1 MSDHPTQILHV
12 VLIKA
17 TRYDDD
23 GYPMRHWRGILPS
36 NTLACLVGLT
46 DAVQRDKALGEGVEI
61 RRYMYDEAVQK
72 VPIRKLARLQ
82 RLPRERVVVGLVG
95 VQSNQFPRACDIAH
109 AFQREGVHDILM
121 GGFHVSGSIALADPG
136 TIPPEVQQLMDEGVT
151 VVKGE
156 VEGHWSDIL
165 QDVVADRRKRL
176 YDFGEPKPDM
186 SWQPLPVVDRE
197 YLQHF
202 IQGNFGTL
210 DLSRGCIWDC
220 EFCCIINVHG
230 KTMRHREA
238 EHIAQTIRRNYAL
251 GVDFYFF
258 TDDNLARAKNW
269 EAFFDMLIRLREEE
283 SIAIEF
289 MIQADIPSYRMKN
302 FIPKARRAGCTKVFL
317 GVESLDTET
326 LAAAGKRQNVAA
338 NARDCVAAY
347 EAAGINTHA
356 GYIIGFP
363 TDTYES
369 VMRSIDKLMHEVKPS
384 TASFFMLTPLP
395 GSMDHVKLR
404 QRGEWMAEDF
414 NLYDSFHETTRHPHL
429 TNGLWTKAYQEAWNK
444 FYGYEN
450 IKAILLRTKTEL
462 SYWNTLRNL
471 IWYKSSVFVYRE
483 HPMISGFIR
492 FKGRTLRRPGMP
504 IEPLWVYWPKRL
516 LELGHEYHR
525 WWLLFKECKSLWL
538 ETRKESVLERYALEK
553 LTRLREEV
561 ADRLPQLSSSSGS
574 AFDPHLGARLAQ
586 TAQEWG
592 QFVIDL
598 ERSWRSLKHIEG
610 LKLLPRLQ
618 GLLQT
623 LSHAAAQVE
632 GRAEQA
638 GQQFW
643 QDVRAESS
651 RALQRTL
658 EECEAVR
665 EKLQDLRRRSLFGEA
680 RRVLQFARCLARKDW
695 SLEDIRLPTTEQVSR

>member
-1 MSDHPTQILHV
+1 V

-23 GYPMRHWRGILPS
+23 GYPMRHWRGVLPS

-46 DAVQRDKALGEGVEI
+46 DAVQHEKALGEGIEI
-61 RRYMYDEAVQK
+61 RRYMYDESVQK
-72 VPIRKLARLQ
+72 VPIQQLARLQ

-109 AFQREGVHDILM
+109 AFQKEGVHDILV
-121 GGFHVSGSIALADPG
+121 GGFHVSGSIALAEPG
-136 TIPPEVQQLMDEGVT
+136 TIPVEVQQLMDEGTT

-156 VEGHWSDIL
+156 VEGHWSAILKDI
-165 QDVVADRRKRL
+165 VADGRRRF

-186 SWQPLPVVDRE
+186 SLQPLPVVDQE
-197 YLQHF
+197 YLKHF
-202 IQGNFGTL
+202 MQANFATL

-238 EHIAQTIRRNYAL
+238 EHIAETIRRNYAL

-269 EAFFDMLIRLREEE
+269 EAFFDMLIRLRQEEG
-283 SIAIEF
+283 IAIEF

-302 FIPKARRAGCTKVFL
+302 FIPKARAAGCTKVFL
-317 GVESLDTET
+317 GVESLDSDT

-347 EAAGINTHA
+347 EAAGIGTHA

-369 VMRSIDKLMHEVKPS
+369 VMRSIDKLIAEVKPS

-404 QRGEWMAEDF
+404 QRGDWMAEDF
-414 NLYDSFHETTRHPHL
+414 NLYDSFHETTHHPQL
-429 TNGLWTKAYQEAWNK
+429 TNGLWTQAYQSAWDK
-444 FYGYEN
+444 FYSYEN
-450 IKAILLRTKTEL
+450 IKAILLRTKSE
-462 SYWNTLRNL
+462 SAYWNTFKNL

-483 HPMISGFIR
+483 HPMISGFVR
-492 FKGRTLRRPGMP
+492 FKGRKLRRPGLA
-504 IEPLWVYWPKRL
+504 IEPPWVYWPRRTI
-516 LELGHEYHR
+516 ELGREYYR

-538 ETRKESVLERYALEK
+538 ETRKESLLERYALEK
-553 LTRLREEV
+553 LARLREEV
-561 ADRLPQLSSSSGS
+561 ADRLPQLSSSNGPMI
-574 AFDPHLGARLAQ
+574 DPHLGARLAQ

-592 QFVIDL
+592 QFVMDL
-598 ERSWRSLKHIEG
+598 ERSWRSLKHRDG

-618 GLLQT
+618 GLLHT
-623 LSHAAAQVE
+623 LSQTATQIE
-632 GRAEQA
+632 GRAGQA
-638 GQQFW
+638 GHQFW
-643 QDVRAESS
+643 QDVRVESG

-665 EKLQDLRRRSLFGEA
+665 EKLQDLRRRSLFGEV
-680 RRVLQFARCLARKDW
+680 RRVLQFVRCLARKDW
-695 SLEDIRLPTTEQVSR
+695 SLEDIRLPTTGQASQ

>member
-1 MSDHPTQILHV
+1 MSVQPTQIVHV

-46 DAVQRDKALGEGVEI
+46 DAAQRDKALGEGIEI

-82 RLPRERVVVGLVG
+82 RLPHERLIVGLVG

-109 AFQREGVHDILM
+109 AFQREGVHDILV
-121 GGFHVSGSIALADPG
+121 GGFHVSGSIALAEPG
-136 TIPPEVQQLMDEGVT
+136 TIPSEVQQLMDEGVT

-156 VEGHWSDIL
+156 VEGHWGEIL
-165 QDVVADRRKRL
+165 QDTVADRRKRL

-186 SWQPLPVVDRE
+186 SLQPLPVVDQA
-197 YLQHF
+197 YLKHF
-202 IQGNFGTL
+202 IQGNFATL

-283 SIAIEF
+283 GIAIEF

-302 FIPKARRAGCTKVFL
+302 FIPKAKQAGCTKVFL
-317 GVESLDTET
+317 GVESLDTDT

-338 NARDCVAAY
+338 NARECVAAY

-429 TNGLWTKAYQEAWNK
+429 TNGLWTKAYQEAWEK

-450 IKAILLRTKTEL
+450 IKAILLRTRTEL
-462 SYWNTLRNL
+462 SYWNTFRNL

-483 HPMISGFIR
+483 HPMISGFVR
-492 FKGRTLRRPGMP
+492 FKGRKLRRPGLP
-504 IEPLWVYWPKRL
+504 IEPAWVYWPKRVV
-516 LELGHEYHR
+516 ELGGEYYR
-525 WWLLFKECKSLWL
+525 WWLLFKECLSLWQ
-538 ETRKESVLERYALEK
+538 ETRKESLLERYALEQ
-553 LTRLREEV
+553 LARLRDEV
-561 ADRLPQLSSSSGS
+561 ASRLPQLS
-574 AFDPHLGARLAQ
+574 AANAPMADPNVGARLAQ

-592 QFVIDL
+592 QFVTDL

-610 LKLLPRLQ
+610 LEVLPRLQ
-618 GLLQT
+618 GLWHT
-623 LSHAAAQVE
+623 LSQTAAQVE
-632 GRAEQA
+632 GRAGQV

-643 QDVRAESS
+643 HDVRSESA
-651 RALQRTL
+651 RTLQRTL

-665 EKLQDLRRRSLFGEA
+665 EKLQALRQRSLLREA
-680 RRVLQFARCLARKDW
+680 RRVLLFIRCLARKDW
-695 SLEDIRLPTTEQVSR
+695 SLDVIALPTQQVSR

>member
-1 MSDHPTQILHV
+1 MRDQPTQILHV

-23 GYPMRHWRGILPS
+23 GYPMRHWWGVLPS

-46 DAVQRDKALGEGVEI
+46 DAVQRDHTLGDGVEI

-72 VPIRKLARLQ
+72 VPIRKLARLH
-82 RLPRERVVVGLVG
+82 RPPYERVVVGLVG

-109 AFQREGVHDILM
+109 AFQREGVHDILI
-121 GGFHVSGSIALADPG
+121 GGFHVSGSIALAEPG
-136 TIPPEVQQLMDEGVT
+136 TIPSEIQQIMDEGVT

-156 VEGHWSDIL
+156 VEGHWGDIL
-165 QDVVADRRKRL
+165 KDVVEDRRKRL

-186 SWQPLPVVDRE
+186 SYQPLPVVDKQ
-197 YLQHF
+197 YLKHF
-202 IQGNFGTL
+202 MQANFATL

-230 KTMRHREA
+230 KTMRHRDA
-238 EHIAQTIRRNYAL
+238 EHIAATIRRNYAL
-251 GVDFYFF
+251 GVNFYFF

-283 SIAIEF
+283 GIAIEF
-289 MIQADIPSYRMKN
+289 MIQADVPSYRMKN
-302 FIPKARRAGCTKVFL
+302 FIWKAKQAGCTKVFL

-326 LAAAGKRQNVAA
+326 LQAAGKRQNVAA
-338 NARDCVAAY
+338 SARDCVAAY
-347 EAAGINTHA
+347 EAAGIGTHA

-369 VMRSIDKLMHEVKPS
+369 VMRSIDRLIDEVKPS

-414 NLYDSFHETTRHPHL
+414 NLYDSFHETTRHPHMKD
-429 TNGLWTKAYQEAWNK
+429 GQWTKAYQDAWAK
-444 FYGYEN
+444 FYSYDN
-450 IKAILLRTKTEL
+450 IKAILLRTKTE
-462 SYWNTLRNL
+462 SAYWNTFKNL
-471 IWYKSSVFVYRE
+471 IWYKSSIFVYRE

-492 FKGRTLRRPGMP
+492 FKGRKARRPELP
-504 IEPLWVYWPKRL
+504 IEPVWVYWPKRIA
-516 LELGHEYHR
+516 ELGGEYYR

-538 ETRKESVLERYALEK
+538 ETRKESLLERYALEK
-553 LTRLREEV
+553 LSRLRDEV
-561 ADRLPQLSSSSGS
+561 ASRLPQLGS
-574 AFDPHLGARLAQ
+574 TNESVADPHFAMRLSQ

-592 QFVIDL
+592 QFVADL
-598 ERSWRSLKHIEG
+598 ERSWRSLRHIEG
-610 LKLLPRLQ
+610 LKVLPRLHGVWQ
-618 GLLQT
+618 S
-623 LSHAAAQVE
+623 LSQAATQVE
-632 GRAEQA
+632 GRA
-638 GQQFW
+638 GQVSQQLW
-643 QDVRAESS
+643 QDVRAETG
-651 RALQRTL
+651 RALQRTV

-665 EKLQDLRRRSLFGEA
+665 DMLQSLRQRSLLREA
-680 RRVLQFARCLARKDW
+680 RRVMQFVRCLARKDW
-695 SLEDIRLPTTEQVSR
+695 SLEVIPLPTEQISQ

>member
-1 MSDHPTQILHV
+1 MSSQPKQIVHV

-23 GYPMRHWRGILPS
+23 GYPMRHWRGVLPS

-46 DAVQRDKALGEGVEI
+46 DAVQHEQCLGDGVEI
-61 RRYMYDEAVQK
+61 RRYMFDEAVQK
-72 VPIRKLARLQ
+72 VPIRQLARLQ
-82 RLPRERVVVGLVG
+82 RRPGERVIVGLVG

-109 AFQREGVHDILM
+109 AFQREGVHDILI
-121 GGFHVSGSIALADPG
+121 GGFHVSGSIALAESG
-136 TIPPEVQQLMDEGVT
+136 TIPEEIQQVMDEGIT

-156 VEGHWSDIL
+156 IEGHWGEIL
-165 QDVVADRRKRL
+165 KDLIDGRAKRL
-176 YDFGEPKPDM
+176 YDFGEPKPEM
-186 SWQPLPVVDRE
+186 SLQPLPVVDQA

-202 IQGNFGTL
+202 MQSNFATL

-230 KTMRHREA
+230 KTMRHRDA
-238 EHIAQTIRRNYAL
+238 EHIAATIRRNYAL

-269 EAFFDMLIRLREEE
+269 EAFFDMLIRLRQEEGV
-283 SIAIEF
+283 AIEF
-289 MIQADIPSYRMKN
+289 MIQADVPSYRMKN
-302 FIPKARRAGCTKVFL
+302 FIPKAKQAGCTKVFL
-317 GVESLDTET
+317 GVESLDHDT

-347 EAAGINTHA
+347 EAAGIGTHA

-369 VMRSIDKLMHEVKPS
+369 VMRSIDQLIHEVKPS

-414 NLYDSFHETTRHPHL
+414 NLYDSFHETTRHPHMQ
-429 TNGLWTKAYQEAWNK
+429 NGQWTQAYQQAWEK
-444 FYGYEN
+444 FYSYDN
-450 IKAILLRTKTEL
+450 IKAILLRTKTE
-462 SYWNTLRNL
+462 SQYWNTFKNL
-471 IWYKSSVFVYRE
+471 IWYKSSVYVYRE

-492 FKGRTLRRPGMP
+492 FKGRKLRRPGLA
-504 IEPLWVYWPKRL
+504 IEPVWVYWPKRL
-516 LELGHEYHR
+516 AELGGEYYR
-525 WWLLFKECKSLWL
+525 WWRLFRECLSLWH
-538 ETRKESVLERYALEK
+538 ETRKESLLERYALEQ
-553 LTRLREEV
+553 LGRLRDEL
-561 ADRLPQLSSSSGS
+561 ASRLPQVS
-574 AFDPHLGARLAQ
+574 AANAAVTDPHLGARLAQ

-592 QFVIDL
+592 QFVTDL

-610 LKLLPRLQ
+610 LEVLPRLQ
-618 GLLQT
+618 GLWHT
-623 LSHAAAQVE
+623 LSQTAAQVE
-632 GRAEQA
+632 GRAEQV
-638 GQQFW
+638 GQQLW
-643 QDVRAESS
+643 QDVRTESG

-665 EKLQDLRRRSLFGEA
+665 ERLQALRQRSWLREA
-680 RRVLQFARCLARKDW
+680 RRVLQFIRCLGRKDW
-695 SLEDIRLPTTEQVSR
+695 SLEVIPLHTERASQ

>member
-1 MSDHPTQILHV
+1 MSDQPTQILHV
-12 VLIKA
+12 VLVKA

-23 GYPMRHWRGILPS
+23 GYPMRHWWGVLPS

-46 DAVQRDKALGEGVEI
+46 DAVQQDGVLGEGVEI

-72 VPIRKLARLQ
+72 IPIRQLARLQ
-82 RLPRERVVVGLVG
+82 RLPHERVVVGLVG
-95 VQSNQFPRACDIAH
+95 VQSNQFPRAWDIAR
-109 AFQREGVHDILM
+109 AFQREGVQDILV
-121 GGFHVSGSIALADPG
+121 GGFHVSGSIALAEAG
-136 TIPPEVQQLMDEGVT
+136 TIPIEIQQMMDEGIT

-156 VEGHWSDIL
+156 VEGHWGEIL
-165 QDVVADRRKRL
+165 QDIAEDRRQRL

-186 SWQPLPVVDRE
+186 SFQPLPALDKD
-197 YLQHF
+197 YLKHF
-202 IQGNFGTL
+202 MQANFATL

-238 EHIAQTIRRNYAL
+238 EYIAATIRRNFAL

-283 SIAIEF
+283 GIAIEF

-302 FIPKARRAGCTKVFL
+302 FISKAKQAGCTKVFL
-317 GVESLDTET
+317 GVESLDTAT
-326 LAAAGKRQNVAA
+326 LQAAGKRQNVAS

-347 EAAGINTHA
+347 EAAGIGTHA

-363 TDTYES
+363 TDTYKS
-369 VMRSIDKLMHEVKPS
+369 VMRSIDTLIHEVQPS

-414 NLYDSFHETTRHPHL
+414 NLYDSFHETTHHPHMKD
-429 TNGLWTKAYQEAWNK
+429 GQWTQAYQDAWER
-444 FYGYEN
+444 FYSYEN
-450 IKAILLRTKTEL
+450 IKAILLRTQTE
-462 SYWNTLRNL
+462 SAYWNTFKNL
-471 IWYKSSVFVYRE
+471 IWYKSSIFVYRE

-492 FKGRTLRRPGMP
+492 FKGRKARRPGLP
-504 IEPLWVYWPKRL
+504 IEPVWVYWPKRL
-516 LELGHEYHR
+516 AELGGEYYR

-538 ETRKESVLERYALEK
+538 DTRKETLLERYALEK
-553 LTRLREEV
+553 LSHLRDEV
-561 ADRLPQLSSSSGS
+561 ASRLPQLS
-574 AFDPHLGARLAQ
+574 ATNEPVADPHLAARLAQ

-592 QFVIDL
+592 QFVVDL
-598 ERSWRSLKHIEG
+598 ERSWRSLRHIEG
-610 LKLLPRLQ
+610 LKLLPHLQ
-618 GLLQT
+618 GVWHT

-632 GRAEQA
+632 GRA
-638 GQQFW
+638 GQVSQQLW
-643 QDVRAESS
+643 QDVRSETS
-651 RALQRTL
+651 RALQRTV

-665 EKLQDLRRRSLFGEA
+665 DTLQTVRQRSMLREA
-680 RRVLQFARCLARKDW
+680 RRVLQFVRCLARKDW
-695 SLEDIRLPTTEQVSR
+695 SLEVIPVPTEQTSR

>member
-1 MSDHPTQILHV
+1 MRDQPTQILHV

-23 GYPMRHWRGILPS
+23 GYPMRHWWGVLPS

-46 DAVQRDKALGEGVEI
+46 DAVQRDHTLGDGVEI

-72 VPIRKLARLQ
+72 VPIRKLARLH
-82 RLPRERVVVGLVG
+82 RPPYERVIVGLVG

-109 AFQREGVHDILM
+109 AFQREGVHDILI
-121 GGFHVSGSIALADPG
+121 GGFHVSGSIALAEPG
-136 TIPPEVQQLMDEGVT
+136 TIPSEIQQIMDEGIT

-156 VEGHWSDIL
+156 VEGHWGDIL
-165 QDVVADRRKRL
+165 KDVVEDRRKRL

-186 SWQPLPVVDRE
+186 SYQPLPVVDKQ
-197 YLQHF
+197 YLKHF
-202 IQGNFGTL
+202 MQANFATL

-230 KTMRHREA
+230 KTMRHRDA
-238 EHIAQTIRRNYAL
+238 EHIAATIRRNYAL
-251 GVDFYFF
+251 GVNFYFF

-283 SIAIEF
+283 GIAIEF
-289 MIQADIPSYRMKN
+289 MIQADVPSYRMKN
-302 FIPKARRAGCTKVFL
+302 FILKAKQAGCTKVFL

-326 LAAAGKRQNVAA
+326 LQAAGKRQNVAA
-338 NARDCVAAY
+338 SARDCVAAY
-347 EAAGINTHA
+347 EAAGIGTHA

-369 VMRSIDKLMHEVKPS
+369 VMRSIDRLIDEVKPS

-414 NLYDSFHETTRHPHL
+414 NLYDSFHETTRHPHMQD
-429 TNGLWTKAYQEAWNK
+429 GQWTKAYQDAWAK
-444 FYGYEN
+444 FYSYDN
-450 IKAILLRTKTEL
+450 IKAILLRTKTE
-462 SYWNTLRNL
+462 SAYWNTFKNL
-471 IWYKSSVFVYRE
+471 IWYKSSIFVYRE

-492 FKGRTLRRPGMP
+492 FKGRKARRPELP
-504 IEPLWVYWPKRL
+504 IEPVWVYWPKRIA
-516 LELGHEYHR
+516 ELGGEYYR

-538 ETRKESVLERYALEK
+538 ETRKESLLERYAVEK
-553 LTRLREEV
+553 LSRLRDEV
-561 ADRLPQLSSSSGS
+561 ASRLPQLGS
-574 AFDPHLGARLAQ
+574 TNESVADPHFATRLSQ

-592 QFVIDL
+592 QFVADL
-598 ERSWRSLKHIEG
+598 ERSWRSLRHIEG
-610 LKLLPRLQ
+610 LKVLPRLH
-618 GLLQT
+618 GVWYS
-623 LSHAAAQVE
+623 LSQAASQVE
-632 GRAEQA
+632 GRA
-638 GQQFW
+638 GQVSQQLW
-643 QDVRAESS
+643 QDVRAETG
-651 RALQRTL
+651 RALQRTV

-665 EKLQDLRRRSLFGEA
+665 DMLQSLRQRSLLREA
-680 RRVLQFARCLARKDW
+680 RRVMQFVRCLARKDW
-695 SLEDIRLPTTEQVSR
+695 SLEVIPLPTEQISQ

>member
-1 MSDHPTQILHV
+1 MSVQPTQIVHV

-46 DAVQRDKALGEGVEI
+46 DAAQRDKALGEGIEI

-82 RLPRERVVVGLVG
+82 RLPHERLIVGLVG

-109 AFQREGVHDILM
+109 AFQREGVHDILV
-121 GGFHVSGSIALADPG
+121 GGFHVSGSIALAEPG
-136 TIPPEVQQLMDEGVT
+136 TIPSEVQQLMDEGVT

-156 VEGHWSDIL
+156 VEGHWGEIL
-165 QDVVADRRKRL
+165 QDTVADRRKRL

-186 SWQPLPVVDRE
+186 SLQPLPVVDQV
-197 YLQHF
+197 YLKHF
-202 IQGNFGTL
+202 IQGNFATL

-283 SIAIEF
+283 GIAIEF

-302 FIPKARRAGCTKVFL
+302 FIPKAKQAGCTKVFL
-317 GVESLDTET
+317 GVESLDTDT

-338 NARDCVAAY
+338 NARECVAAY

-369 VMRSIDKLMHEVKPS
+369 VMRSLDKLMHEVKPS

-429 TNGLWTKAYQEAWNK
+429 TNGLWTKAYQEAWEK

-450 IKAILLRTKTEL
+450 IKAILLRTRTEL
-462 SYWNTLRNL
+462 SYWNTFRNL

-483 HPMISGFIR
+483 HPMISGFVR
-492 FKGRTLRRPGMP
+492 FKGRKLRRPGLP
-504 IEPLWVYWPKRL
+504 IEPAWVYWPKRVV
-516 LELGHEYHR
+516 ELGGEYYR
-525 WWLLFKECKSLWL
+525 WWLLFKECLSLWQ
-538 ETRKESVLERYALEK
+538 ETRKESLLERYALEQ
-553 LTRLREEV
+553 LARLRDEV
-561 ADRLPQLSSSSGS
+561 ASRLPQLS
-574 AFDPHLGARLAQ
+574 AANAPMADPNVGARLAQ

-592 QFVIDL
+592 QFVTDL

-610 LKLLPRLQ
+610 LEVLPRLQ
-618 GLLQT
+618 GLWHT
-623 LSHAAAQVE
+623 LSQTAAQVE
-632 GRAEQA
+632 GRAGQV

-643 QDVRAESS
+643 HDVRSESA
-651 RALQRTL
+651 RTLQRTL

-665 EKLQDLRRRSLFGEA
+665 EKLQALRQRSLLREA
-680 RRVLQFARCLARKDW
+680 RRVLLFIRCLARKDW
-695 SLEDIRLPTTEQVSR
+695 SLDVIALPTQQVSR

>member
-1 MSDHPTQILHV
+1 MRDQPTQILHV

-23 GYPMRHWRGILPS
+23 GYPMRHWWGVLPS

-46 DAVQRDKALGEGVEI
+46 DAVQRDHTLGDGVEI

-72 VPIRKLARLQ
+72 VPIRKLARLH
-82 RLPRERVVVGLVG
+82 RPPYERVIVGLVG

-109 AFQREGVHDILM
+109 AFQREGVHDILI
-121 GGFHVSGSIALADPG
+121 GGFHVSGSIALAEPG
-136 TIPPEVQQLMDEGVT
+136 TIPSEIQQIMDEGIT

-156 VEGHWSDIL
+156 VEGHWGDIL
-165 QDVVADRRKRL
+165 KDIVEDRRKRL

-186 SWQPLPVVDRE
+186 SYQPLPVVDKQ
-197 YLQHF
+197 YLKHF
-202 IQGNFGTL
+202 MQANFATL

-230 KTMRHREA
+230 KTMRHRDA
-238 EHIAQTIRRNYAL
+238 EHIAATIRRNYAL
-251 GVDFYFF
+251 GVNFYFF

-283 SIAIEF
+283 GIAIEF
-289 MIQADIPSYRMKN
+289 MIQADVPSYRMKN
-302 FIPKARRAGCTKVFL
+302 FILKAKQAGCTKVFL

-326 LAAAGKRQNVAA
+326 LQAAGKRQNVAA
-338 NARDCVAAY
+338 SARDCVAAY
-347 EAAGINTHA
+347 EAAGIGTHA

-369 VMRSIDKLMHEVKPS
+369 VMRSIDRLIDEVKPS

-414 NLYDSFHETTRHPHL
+414 NLYDSFHETTRHPHMQD
-429 TNGLWTKAYQEAWNK
+429 GQWTKAYQDAWAK
-444 FYGYEN
+444 FYSYDN
-450 IKAILLRTKTEL
+450 IKAILLRTKTE
-462 SYWNTLRNL
+462 SAYWNTFKNL
-471 IWYKSSVFVYRE
+471 IWYKSSIFVYRE

-492 FKGRTLRRPGMP
+492 FKGRKARRPGLP
-504 IEPLWVYWPKRL
+504 IEPVWVYWPKRIA
-516 LELGHEYHR
+516 ELGGEYYR

-538 ETRKESVLERYALEK
+538 ETRKESLLERYAVEK
-553 LTRLREEV
+553 LSRLRDEV
-561 ADRLPQLSSSSGS
+561 ASRLPQLGS
-574 AFDPHLGARLAQ
+574 INESVADPHFATRLSQ

-592 QFVIDL
+592 QFVADL
-598 ERSWRSLKHIEG
+598 ERSWRSLRHIEG
-610 LKLLPRLQ
+610 LKVLPRLH
-618 GLLQT
+618 GVWHS
-623 LSHAAAQVE
+623 LSQAATQVE
-632 GRAEQA
+632 GRA
-638 GQQFW
+638 GQVSQQLW
-643 QDVRAESS
+643 QDVRAETG
-651 RALQRTL
+651 RALQRTV

-665 EKLQDLRRRSLFGEA
+665 DMLQSLRQRSLLREA
-680 RRVLQFARCLARKDW
+680 RRVMQFVRCLARKDW
-695 SLEDIRLPTTEQVSR
+695 SLEAIPLPTEQISQ

>member
-1 MSDHPTQILHV
+1 MSTQPSQIVHV

-23 GYPMRHWRGILPS
+23 GYPMRHWRGVLPS

-46 DAVQRDKALGEGVEI
+46 EAAQRAQVLGEGTEI
-61 RRYMYDEAVQK
+61 RRYMYDEVVQK

-109 AFQREGVHDILM
+109 AFQREGVQDILI
-121 GGFHVSGSIALADPG
+121 GGFHVSGAIALAEPG
-136 TIPPEVQQLMDEGVT
+136 AIPAEIQQIMDDGIT
-151 VVKGE
+151 AVKGE
-156 VEGHWSDIL
+156 VEDHWGDIL
-165 QDVVADRRKRL
+165 KDIVDDQRKRL

-186 SWQPLPVVDRE
+186 SLQPLPVVDKA
-197 YLQHF
+197 YLKHF
-202 IQGNFGTL
+202 MQSNFATL

-230 KTMRHREA
+230 KTMRHRDA
-238 EHIAQTIRRNYAL
+238 EHIAATIRRNYAL

-269 EAFFDMLIRLREEE
+269 EAFFDRLIRLREEE
-283 SIAIEF
+283 GIAIEF

-302 FIPKARRAGCTKVFL
+302 FIPKAKKAGCTKVFL

-326 LAAAGKRQNVAA
+326 LQAAGKRQNVAA

-347 EAAGINTHA
+347 EAAGIGTHA

-363 TDTYES
+363 TDRYES
-369 VMRSIDKLMHEVKPS
+369 VMRSIDKLMGEVKPS

-404 QRGEWMAEDF
+404 QRDEWMAEDF
-414 NLYDSFHETTRHPHL
+414 NLYDSFHETTHHPYMQ
-429 TNGLWTKAYQEAWNK
+429 NGLWTKAYQEAWEK

-450 IKAILLRTKTEL
+450 MKAILLRTKTES
-462 SYWNTLRNL
+462 SYWNTFKNL

-492 FKGRTLRRPGMP
+492 FKGRTQRRPGLP
-504 IEPLWVYWPKRL
+504 IEPVWVYWPKRMA
-516 LELGHEYHR
+516 ELAGEYYR
-525 WWLLFKECKSLWL
+525 WWVLFKECKKLWL

-553 LTRLREEV
+553 LSRLRDEV
-561 ADRLPQLSSSSGS
+561 ASRMPQLGAASTPIS
-574 AFDPHLGARLAQ
+574 DPHLGARLAQ
-586 TAQEWG
+586 AAQEWG
-592 QFVIDL
+592 QCVTDL
-598 ERSWRSLKHIEG
+598 ERWWRSLKHIEG
-610 LKLLPRLQ
+610 LEVLPRLQ
-618 GLLQT
+618 SLWDT
-623 LSHAAAQVE
+623 LSQTTAQVE
-632 GRAEQA
+632 GRAGQV
-638 GQQFW
+638 GQQLW
-643 QDVRAESS
+643 HDMRSETG
-651 RALQRTL
+651 RTLQRTL

-665 EKLQDLRRRSLFGEA
+665 ERLQALRQRSLFGEA
-680 RRVLQFARCLARKDW
+680 WRVLQFIRCLARKDW
-695 SLEDIRLPTTEQVSR
+695 SLEVIPLPTEQASQ

>member
-46 DAVQRDKALGEGVEI
+46 DAAQRDKALGEGIEI
-61 RRYMYDEAVQK
+61 RRYMYDESVQK

-82 RLPRERVVVGLVG
+82 HLPRERVVVGLVG

-109 AFQREGVHDILM
+109 AFQREGVYDILV
-121 GGFHVSGSIALADPG
+121 GGFHVSGSIALAEPG
-136 TIPPEVQQLMDEGVT
+136 TIPSEVQQLMDEGIS

-156 VEGHWSDIL
+156 VEGHWSEIL
-165 QDVVADRRKRL
+165 QDIVTDRRQRF

-186 SWQPLPVVDRE
+186 SLQPLPVVDQK
-197 YLQHF
+197 YLKHF
-202 IQGNFGTL
+202 IQANFGTL

-238 EHIAQTIRRNYAL
+238 DHIAQTIRRNYAL

-283 SIAIEF
+283 GIAIEF

-302 FIPKARRAGCTKVFL
+302 FIPKAKQAGCTKVFL
-317 GVESLDTET
+317 GVESLDTDT

-395 GSMDHVKLR
+395 GSMDHVNLR

-414 NLYDSFHETTRHPHL
+414 NLYDSFHETTHHPHL
-429 TNGLWTKAYQEAWNK
+429 TNGLWTKAYQEAWDK

-450 IKAILLRTKTEL
+450 IKAILMRTKTEL
-462 SYWNTLRNL
+462 AYWNTLRNL

-492 FKGRTLRRPGMP
+492 FKGRKLRRPGLS
-504 IEPLWVYWPKRL
+504 IEPPWVYWPKRT
-516 LELGHEYHR
+516 LELGQEYYR

-538 ETRKESVLERYALEK
+538 ETRKESLLERYALEK

-561 ADRLPQLSSSSGS
+561 ADRLPQLNSNNGP

-592 QFVIDL
+592 QFVVDL

-618 GLLQT
+618 GLLHT
-623 LSHAAAQVE
+623 LSHTAAQVE

-665 EKLQDLRRRSLFGEA
+665 EKLQDLRRRSLFGEV
-680 RRVLQFARCLARKDW
+680 RRVVQFARCLARKDW
-695 SLEDIRLPTTEQVSR
+695 SLEDIRLPTTEQASR

>member
-1 MSDHPTQILHV
+1 MSVQPTQIVHV

-46 DAVQRDKALGEGVEI
+46 DAAQRDKALGEGIEI

-82 RLPRERVVVGLVG
+82 RLPHERLIVGLVG

-109 AFQREGVHDILM
+109 AFQREGVHDILV
-121 GGFHVSGSIALADPG
+121 GGFHVSGSIALAEPG
-136 TIPPEVQQLMDEGVT
+136 TIPSEVQQLMDEGVT

-156 VEGHWSDIL
+156 VEGHWGEIL
-165 QDVVADRRKRL
+165 QDTVADRRKRF

-186 SWQPLPVVDRE
+186 SLQPLPVVDQA
-197 YLQHF
+197 YLKHF
-202 IQGNFGTL
+202 IQGNFATL

-283 SIAIEF
+283 GIAIEF

-302 FIPKARRAGCTKVFL
+302 FIPKAKQAGCTKVFL
-317 GVESLDTET
+317 GVESLDTDT

-338 NARDCVAAY
+338 NARECVAAY

-429 TNGLWTKAYQEAWNK
+429 TNGLWTKAYQEAWEK

-450 IKAILLRTKTEL
+450 IKAILLRTRTEL
-462 SYWNTLRNL
+462 SYWNTFRNL

-483 HPMISGFIR
+483 HPMISGFVR
-492 FKGRTLRRPGMP
+492 FKGRKLRRPGLP
-504 IEPLWVYWPKRL
+504 IEPAWVYWPKRVV
-516 LELGHEYHR
+516 ELGGEYYR
-525 WWLLFKECKSLWL
+525 WWLLFKECLSLWQ
-538 ETRKESVLERYALEK
+538 ETRKESLLERYALEQ
-553 LTRLREEV
+553 LARLRDEV
-561 ADRLPQLSSSSGS
+561 ASRLPQLS
-574 AFDPHLGARLAQ
+574 AANAPMADPNVGARLAQ

-592 QFVIDL
+592 QFVTDL

-610 LKLLPRLQ
+610 LEVLPRLQ
-618 GLLQT
+618 GLWHT
-623 LSHAAAQVE
+623 LSQTAAQVE
-632 GRAEQA
+632 GRAGQV

-643 QDVRAESS
+643 HDVRSESA
-651 RALQRTL
+651 RTLQRTL

-665 EKLQDLRRRSLFGEA
+665 EKLQALRQRSLLREA
-680 RRVLQFARCLARKDW
+680 RRVLLFIRCLARKDW
-695 SLEDIRLPTTEQVSR
+695 SLDVIALPTQQVSR

>member
-1 MSDHPTQILHV
+1 MSTQPRQIVHV

-23 GYPMRHWRGILPS
+23 GYPMRHWRGVLPS

-46 DAVQRDKALGEGVEI
+46 EAAQCAQVFGEGMEI
-61 RRYMYDEAVQK
+61 RRYMYDEVVQK

-109 AFQREGVHDILM
+109 AFQREGVQDILI
-121 GGFHVSGSIALADPG
+121 GGFHVSGAIALAEPG
-136 TIPPEVQQLMDEGVT
+136 TIPAEIQQIMDDGIT
-151 VVKGE
+151 PVKGE
-156 VEGHWSDIL
+156 VEDHWADIL
-165 QDVVADRRKRL
+165 KDIVDDQRKRL

-186 SWQPLPVVDRE
+186 SLQPLPVVDKA
-197 YLQHF
+197 YLKHF
-202 IQGNFGTL
+202 MQSNFATL

-230 KTMRHREA
+230 KTMRHRDA
-238 EHIAQTIRRNYAL
+238 EHIAETIRRNYAL

-283 SIAIEF
+283 GIAIEF

-302 FIPKARRAGCTKVFL
+302 FIPKAKKAGCTKVFL

-326 LAAAGKRQNVAA
+326 LQAAGKRQNVAA

-347 EAAGINTHA
+347 EAAGIGTHA

-369 VMRSIDKLMHEVKPS
+369 VMRSIDKLMCEVKPS

-395 GSMDHVKLR
+395 GSMDHVRLR
-404 QRGEWMAEDF
+404 QHGEWMAEDF
-414 NLYDSFHETTRHPHL
+414 NLYDSFHETTHHPYMQS
-429 TNGLWTKAYQEAWNK
+429 GLWTKAYQEAWEK

-450 IKAILLRTKTEL
+450 MKAILLRTKTES
-462 SYWNTLRNL
+462 SYWNTFKNL
-471 IWYKSSVFVYRE
+471 IWYKSSVFVYHE

-492 FKGRTLRRPGMP
+492 FKGRTQRRPGLP
-504 IEPLWVYWPKRL
+504 IEPVWVYWPKRMA
-516 LELGHEYHR
+516 ELAGEYYH
-525 WWLLFKECKSLWL
+525 WWLLFKECKKLWL

-553 LTRLREEV
+553 LSRLRDEV
-561 ADRLPQLSSSSGS
+561 ASRMPQLGVASTPIS
-574 AFDPHLGARLAQ
+574 DPHLGARLAQ
-586 TAQEWG
+586 AAQEWG
-592 QFVIDL
+592 QCVTDL
-598 ERSWRSLKHIEG
+598 ERWWRSLKHIEG
-610 LKLLPRLQ
+610 LEVLPRLQ
-618 GLLQT
+618 SLWDT
-623 LSHAAAQVE
+623 LSQTTAQVE
-632 GRAEQA
+632 GRAGQV
-638 GQQFW
+638 GQQLW
-643 QDVRAESS
+643 HDMRSETG
-651 RALQRTL
+651 RTLQRTL

-665 EKLQDLRRRSLFGEA
+665 ERLQALRQRSLFGEA
-680 RRVLQFARCLARKDW
+680 RRVLQFIRCLARNDW
-695 SLEDIRLPTTEQVSR
+695 SLDVIPLPTEQASQ

>member
-1 MSDHPTQILHV
+1 MRHQPTQILHV

-23 GYPMRHWRGILPS
+23 GYPMRHWWGVLPS

-46 DAVQRDKALGEGVEI
+46 DAVQRDHRLGDGVEI

-72 VPIRKLARLQ
+72 VPIRKLARLH
-82 RLPRERVVVGLVG
+82 RPPYERVVVGLVG

-109 AFQREGVHDILM
+109 AFQGEGVHDILI
-121 GGFHVSGSIALADPG
+121 GGFHVSGSIALAEAG
-136 TIPPEVQQLMDEGVT
+136 TIPPEIQQIMDEGIT

-156 VEGHWSDIL
+156 VEDHWGDIL

-186 SWQPLPVVDRE
+186 SYQPLPVVDQQ
-197 YLQHF
+197 YLKHF
-202 IQGNFGTL
+202 MQANFATL

-230 KTMRHREA
+230 KTMRHRDA
-238 EHIAQTIRRNYAL
+238 ENIAETIRRNYAL
-251 GVDFYFF
+251 GVNFYFF

-269 EAFFDMLIRLREEE
+269 EAFFDMLIRLRQEEG
-283 SIAIEF
+283 IAIEF

-302 FIPKARRAGCTKVFL
+302 FIPKAKQAGCTKVFL

-326 LAAAGKRQNVAA
+326 LQAAGKRQNVAA

-347 EAAGINTHA
+347 EAAGIGTHA

-369 VMRSIDKLMHEVKPS
+369 VMRSIDRLIDEVKPS

-414 NLYDSFHETTRHPHL
+414 NLYDSFHETTHHPHMKD
-429 TNGLWTKAYQEAWNK
+429 GQWTKAYQDAWAK
-444 FYGYEN
+444 FYSYEN
-450 IKAILLRTKTEL
+450 IKAILLRTKTE
-462 SYWNTLRNL
+462 SAYWNTFKNL
-471 IWYKSSVFVYRE
+471 IWYKSSIFVYRE

-492 FKGRTLRRPGMP
+492 FKGRKARRPGLP
-504 IEPLWVYWPKRL
+504 IEPLWVYWPKRIA
-516 LELGHEYHR
+516 ELGGEYYR

-538 ETRKESVLERYALEK
+538 ETRKESLLERYAVEK
-553 LTRLREEV
+553 LSRLRDEV
-561 ADRLPQLSSSSGS
+561 ASRLPQLGS
-574 AFDPHLGARLAQ
+574 ANDPVSDPHLATRLAQ

-592 QFVIDL
+592 QFVVEL
-598 ERSWRSLKHIEG
+598 ERSWRSLRHIEG
-610 LKLLPRLQ
+610 LELLPRLQ
-618 GLLQT
+618 GVWHT
-623 LSHAAAQVE
+623 LSQAAAQVE
-632 GRAEQA
+632 GRA
-638 GQQFW
+638 GQVSQQLW
-643 QDVRAESS
+643 QDVRSETNW
-651 RALQRTL
+651 ALQRTV

-665 EKLQDLRRRSLFGEA
+665 GMLQDLRQRSLLRET
-680 RRVLQFARCLARKDW
+680 RRVLQFVRCLARKDW
-695 SLEDIRLPTTEQVSR
+695 SLEVIPVPTEQISQ